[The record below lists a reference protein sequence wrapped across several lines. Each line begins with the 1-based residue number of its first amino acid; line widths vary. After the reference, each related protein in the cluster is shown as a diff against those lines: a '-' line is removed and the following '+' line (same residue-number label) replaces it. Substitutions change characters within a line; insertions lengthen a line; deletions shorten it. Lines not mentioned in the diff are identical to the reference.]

1 MLSFSVRKF
10 KREREREREEQ
21 WMYFVTFIILDGTWI
36 LQNTLFL
43 FLLSRS
49 NKQKTGLPDEASME
63 AASWVEPDN
72 DRTVLIDAST
82 AFRVNEDWVYGFP
95 GMLIHSDKES
105 ARNKPINLLKRV
117 EQADNPL
124 AWISIVLT
132 FTFFIVPLYVFVPL
146 SRFWNYHRNFQRTTC
161 CVGKDQANC
170 QPRMLSYRLY
180 WIDPSVGRC
189 WIVAKGYPTHC
200 QCH

>member
-1 MLSFSVRKF
+1 
-10 KREREREREEQ
+10 
-21 WMYFVTFIILDGTWI
+21 
-36 LQNTLFL
+36 
-43 FLLSRS
+43 
-49 NKQKTGLPDEASME
+49 ME

-124 AWISIVLT
+124 A
-132 FTFFIVPLYVFVPL
+132 
-146 SRFWNYHRNFQRTTC
+146 
-161 CVGKDQANC
+161 
-170 QPRMLSYRLY
+170 
-180 WIDPSVGRC
+180 
-189 WIVAKGYPTHC
+189 
-200 QCH
+200 